1 MQFEEYIAHH
11 QSRGTLPGMVVAH
24 QHGYADPIVCAYGVD
39 GAQQPLSTTSIF
51 PVASIT
57 KLAVAIA
64 VLRLSET
71 GHVVLSAP
79 IGDYCTDIHP
89 HVADR
94 SILSLLCHCAGYAL
108 DLPNKEGRYALG
120 LSWPALAQ
128 ECLETAPSTAAWQ
141 QVQYSNLGYGI
152 LGVLVERTTGL
163 SCAEALQ
170 RLVFQPLGISA
181 WLGAPPAPLHTA
193 TIGDVRGRHTGTEL
207 ETFNSAFWQSLA
219 LPWGGV
225 CTDATG
231 ALTLVRAFLP
241 HTGLLSADSCDIAT
255 RDHTRQ
261 LAGGFM
267 APLTWPHSPWGLGP
281 ELRGTKHPHWVDAS
295 FPAHSYGHSGA
306 SGMLTWSDPDHLFS
320 LAILGARAAD
330 GGWLLRHGPTLT
342 RMLRH
347 AALGE

>member
-1 MQFEEYIAHH
+1 MQFAEYIGHH
-11 QSRGTLPGMVVAH
+11 QARGTLPGVVVAH
-24 QHGYADPIVCAYGVD
+24 QHGYADPVIHAFGTD
-39 GAQQPLSTTSIF
+39 GADQQLTETSIF

-57 KLAVAIA
+57 KLALAIA
-64 VLRLSET
+64 VLRLAET
-71 GHVVLSAP
+71 GQIDLSAP
-79 IGDYCTDIHP
+79 VGNYCNDIHAEG
-89 HVADR
+89 ADR
-94 SILSLLCHCAGYAL
+94 SLLSILCHCAGYAL

-128 ECLETAPSTAAWQ
+128 ECLETAPTTAAWQ

-152 LGVLVERTTGL
+152 LGVVIERITQL
-163 SCAEALQ
+163 ACAEALQ
-170 RLVFQPLGISA
+170 RLVFQPLGIRA

-193 TIGDVRGRHTGTEL
+193 YIGDVRGRHTGTAL

-219 LPWGGV
+219 LPWGGL

-241 HTGLLSADSCDIAT
+241 HTGLLSAESCDVAT
-255 RDHTRQ
+255 RDHTRG

-267 APLTWPHSPWGLGP
+267 APLVWPQSPWGLGP
-281 ELRGTKHPHWVDAS
+281 ELRGNKQPHWVDAS

-306 SGMLTWSDPDHLFS
+306 SGMLAWSDPDHLFS
-320 LAILGARAAD
+320 VVILGARAAD

-342 RMLRH
+342 RLVRQMV
-347 AALGE
+347 LGV